1 MADKHDHSPK
11 PTRVAPPPFIGPP
24 RAGAL
29 APKTRT
35 DRPTL
40 PPFSPPF
47 VKRPSPTVPEPR
59 AETPAVPA
67 QRPSA
72 AAPATAVEP
81 SGPAWLDDAP
91 NESTPSVAAT
101 AEPVVEWV
109 NPDQPAVI
117 APPQPATGIEWLD
130 SPTAESGAAPAAQT
144 AEPDDDDVFGWD
156 PAEERAG
163 ALDAPPASASLDAL
177 KELEPW
183 ALPGAEPSA
192 SSADDVAAALERVA
206 LRIRSGDLF
215 VPGAMAAA
223 SEEAVLAAILAA
235 LLQRARG

>member
-156 PAEERAG
+156 PAEERPG

-223 SEEAVLAAILAA
+223 SEEAVLAAVLAA